1 MVSDTS
7 SLTSDVRAIE
17 LEINELQ
24 EHKDPYVHI
33 IIAQA
38 LSHRMTLVSSDKK
51 FPFYRRQGLQLIANY

>member
-1 MVSDTS
+1 MR
-7 SLTSDVRAIE
+7 L
-17 LEINELQ
+17 LL
-24 EHKDPYVHI
+24 HKDPYDHI